1 MMPKINIIMKG
12 HYFSL
17 GVVCHVM
24 FLIVVVDA
32 GDTDHKLDNMLSGV
46 V

>member
-1 MMPKINIIMKG
+1 MMPKIYIIMKG

-17 GVVCHVM
+17 GVVCHVL
-24 FLIVVVDA
+24 FLIVVDA
-32 GDTDHKLDNMLSGV
+32 GDTDRKPNNMLSGV